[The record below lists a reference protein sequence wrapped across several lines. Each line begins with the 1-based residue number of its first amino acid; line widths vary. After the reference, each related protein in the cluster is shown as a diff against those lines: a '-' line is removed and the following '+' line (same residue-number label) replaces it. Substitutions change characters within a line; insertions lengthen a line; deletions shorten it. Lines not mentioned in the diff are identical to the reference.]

1 MPGRN
6 KRGYKIRSA
15 VKTIANERIDILLR
29 QAREMLDKDP
39 RLSKRYVELAW
50 KISMR
55 TKVRIPSSEK
65 RYLCKA
71 CGRVLIP
78 GRNARVRV
86 LSGNPRIVITCL
98 SCGTLRRYPFT
109 PRKSRNIET
118 FNVEKAVK

>member
-1 MPGRN
+1 MPGKN

-15 VKTIANERIDILLR
+15 VRTIAGERIDILLR
-29 QAREMLDKDP
+29 QARKMLDRDP
-39 RLSKRYVELAW
+39 KLSKRYVELAR

-65 RYLCKA
+65 RYLCKG
-71 CGRVLIP
+71 CGTILIP

-109 PRKSRNIET
+109 PRKSVDIEPL
-118 FNVEKAVK
+118 KI